1 MAVSLKLSQKGA
13 ILVAVPLFF
22 ELLFVFILVML
33 LQQADAEAQQQAR
46 SRAIIYQADDLSRL
60 FHDANLTLLGYSS
73 TRSPLFYDRFEEL
86 TGKIPSEIK
95 ALQGLLVGGEGSKSE
110 LLTDAQKGLD
120 ALCNARKFLVENSGN
135 LADFSARH
143 MFSAIASSTNEL
155 ETKLKAFIHE
165 QESKQHE
172 HEVAQMLAR
181 TRLKWLIAVGVLF
194 NILISLALTVFFVR
208 GIGRRVD
215 VLRDNAYRLAAG
227 QKLNAP
233 AFGDDEISE
242 LDGVFHQMARSL
254 REAAQRESAIFENAM
269 DVICSID
276 QNGRFAT
283 VSPASLKLLGFDP
296 EDLIGTR
303 FFELIVPEDV
313 EAAREAVQRIMEG
326 STIEQCQAIFE
337 TRMTGKDGGERDVLW
352 SACWSQEQQTV
363 FAVVHDITER
373 KEVERLKQEVV
384 AMVSH
389 DLRSPL
395 TTIRHVLEMLDEGMV
410 GSLTTEGARLVQVA
424 DRKAAVMLSL
434 INDLLDI
441 EKGKAGILELVL
453 EEIPL
458 NQIFEQCLQTVL
470 GLAAERKVTI
480 NARPTNLTIVADVE
494 RLSRAIVN
502 LLSNALKY
510 SREGGTVSLSA
521 KADGNQVLIFVADHG
536 RGIPAHKLA
545 SVFDRFQQV
554 DAADAKNNRG
564 AGLGLTIC
572 KTFIELHGGTVE
584 VESEVG
590 RGSTFICK
598 LPMRPMTGNRSGS

>member
-46 SRAIIYQADDLSRL
+46 SRAIIYQADDLSRI
-60 FHDANLTLLGYSS
+60 FHEANLTLLGYSS

-86 TGKIPSEIK
+86 TGKIPAEIK
-95 ALQGLLVGGEGSKSE
+95 ELKELLGGSEESRSE
-110 LLTDAQKGLD
+110 LLADTQKGLD

-155 ETKLKAFIHE
+155 ETKLKAFIRE

-172 HEVAQMLAR
+172 HEVGQILAR
-181 TRLKWLIAVGVLF
+181 TRLKWLIGAGVLF
-194 NILISLALTVFFVR
+194 NILMSLALTVFFVR

-233 AFGDDEISE
+233 AIGDDEISE

-303 FFELIVPEDV
+303 FFELIGPEEV
-313 EAAREAVQRIMEG
+313 EAARGAVQQIMEG
-326 STIEQCQAIFE
+326 QTIDQCQVVFE
-337 TRMTGKDGGERDVLW
+337 SRM
-352 SACWSQEQQTV
+352 
-363 FAVVHDITER
+363 
-373 KEVERLKQEVV
+373 
-384 AMVSH
+384 
-389 DLRSPL
+389 LR
-395 TTIRHVLEMLDEGMV
+395 
-410 GSLTTEGARLVQVA
+410 
-424 DRKAAVMLSL
+424 
-434 INDLLDI
+434 
-441 EKGKAGILELVL
+441 
-453 EEIPL
+453 
-458 NQIFEQCLQTVL
+458 
-470 GLAAERKVTI
+470 
-480 NARPTNLTIVADVE
+480 
-494 RLSRAIVN
+494 
-502 LLSNALKY
+502 
-510 SREGGTVSLSA
+510 
-521 KADGNQVLIFVADHG
+521 
-536 RGIPAHKLA
+536 
-545 SVFDRFQQV
+545 
-554 DAADAKNNRG
+554 
-564 AGLGLTIC
+564 
-572 KTFIELHGGTVE
+572 
-584 VESEVG
+584 
-590 RGSTFICK
+590 
-598 LPMRPMTGNRSGS
+598 

>member
-46 SRAIIYQADDLSRL
+46 SRAIIYQADDLSRI
-60 FHDANLTLLGYSS
+60 FHEANLTLLGYSS

-86 TGKIPSEIK
+86 TGKIPAEIK
-95 ALQGLLVGGEGSKSE
+95 ELKELLGGSEESRSE
-110 LLTDAQKGLD
+110 LLADTQKGLD

-326 STIEQCQAIFE
+326 TTIEQCQAIFE

-363 FAVVHDITER
+363 FAV
-373 KEVERLKQEVV
+373 
-384 AMVSH
+384 
-389 DLRSPL
+389 
-395 TTIRHVLEMLDEGMV
+395 
-410 GSLTTEGARLVQVA
+410 
-424 DRKAAVMLSL
+424 
-434 INDLLDI
+434 
-441 EKGKAGILELVL
+441 
-453 EEIPL
+453 
-458 NQIFEQCLQTVL
+458 
-470 GLAAERKVTI
+470 
-480 NARPTNLTIVADVE
+480 
-494 RLSRAIVN
+494 
-502 LLSNALKY
+502 
-510 SREGGTVSLSA
+510 
-521 KADGNQVLIFVADHG
+521 
-536 RGIPAHKLA
+536 
-545 SVFDRFQQV
+545 
-554 DAADAKNNRG
+554 
-564 AGLGLTIC
+564 
-572 KTFIELHGGTVE
+572 
-584 VESEVG
+584 
-590 RGSTFICK
+590 
-598 LPMRPMTGNRSGS
+598 